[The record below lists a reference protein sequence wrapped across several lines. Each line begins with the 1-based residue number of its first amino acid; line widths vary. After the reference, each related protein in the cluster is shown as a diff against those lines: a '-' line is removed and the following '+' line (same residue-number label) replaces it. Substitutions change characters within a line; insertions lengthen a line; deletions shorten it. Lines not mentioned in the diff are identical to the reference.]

1 MKLFFCFLVSFLSLN
16 LLPLEL
22 QENSSKTS
30 NPNKINQS
38 FELSQITL
46 ILNNQNHDVITEL
59 TAPLLSVD
67 SSSEKLSILNP
78 LLKIKEGNK
87 SSKTIRASRGLYNR
101 TSNLLEFEK
110 NVQIKFSSITQ
121 NLLLDT
127 NKLIL
132 NNQDGSITSPVDT
145 YFQSNDFHIHS
156 KNLKIVNFLERQNKI
171 IFENGIIINPDTNEE
186 LGSANKIKFYLE
198 SDLLIMQ
205 GLAVIKQNAIS
216 IQADEIHYNP
226 VLKKIIKSINST
238 IINNF

>member
-110 NVQIKFSSITQ
+110 NVQIKISSITQ

-132 NNQDGSITSPVDT
+132 DNQAGSIISPVDT

-156 KNLKIVNFLERQNKI
+156 KSLKIVDFLERQNKI
-171 IFENGIIINPDTNEE
+171 IFENGIIINPETNEE
-186 LGSANKIKFYLE
+186 LGSASKIKFYLE

-205 GLAVIKQNAIS
+205 GLAVIKQKAIS

-226 VLKKIIKSINST
+226 VLKKIIKSINSK
-238 IINNF
+238 IINNS

>member
-1 MKLFFCFLVSFLSLN
+1 MN

-22 QENSSKTS
+22 QESSSKTS
-30 NPNKINQS
+30 ISNKINQS

-59 TAPLLSVD
+59 TAPRLSVD

-78 LLKIKEGNK
+78 LLKVKDKNK

-110 NVQIKFSSITQ
+110 NVQIKFSSTTQ

-145 YFQSNDFHIHS
+145 YFQSNDFYIHS

-205 GLAVIKQNAIS
+205 GLAVIKQKAIS

-238 IINNF
+238 IINNS

>member
-78 LLKIKEGNK
+78 LLNIKEGNK

-110 NVQIKFSSITQ
+110 NVQIKISSITQ
-121 NLLLDT
+121 NLLLNT

-132 NNQDGSITSPVDT
+132 DNQNSSIISPVDT
-145 YFQSNDFHIHS
+145 HFQSNDFHIHS
-156 KNLKIVNFLERQNKI
+156 KNLKIVDFLERQNKI

-205 GLAVIKQNAIS
+205 GLAVIKQKAIS

-238 IINNF
+238 IINNL

>member
-59 TAPLLSVD
+59 TAPRLNAD
-67 SSSEKLSILNP
+67 SSSEQLSILNP
-78 LLKIKEGNK
+78 LLKVKEKNK

-110 NVQIKFSSITQ
+110 NVQIKISSITQ

-205 GLAVIKQNAIS
+205 GLAVIKQKAIS

-238 IINNF
+238 IINNS